1 MYTRIIN
8 PNTGKKVNINSKL
21 GKNILN
27 NYIKLLGGS
36 GLNKLEYQ
44 TKPNYTRELNRID
57 KLREHRIEFQKLKR
71 ELNRI
76 DKLREHRIE
85 FQKLK
90 EEKKKIQKLKE
101 EKKKIQKLK
110 EEKKK
115 IQKQKKIQKLKEE
128 EKKNQ
133 KPIKEKKQI
142 RPKIPDFYNY
152 DVRTIGLNM
161 NTTPFNKLSNIDKRR
176 AMRRPTLKRVKKK
189 VDPKTG
195 VFYHIYQN
203 NTSSM

>member
-57 KLREHRIEFQKLKR
+57 KLREHRIEFQKLK
-71 ELNRI
+71 
-76 DKLREHRIE
+76 
-85 FQKLK
+85 
-90 EEKKKIQKLKE
+90 EEKNKIQKLKE